1 MFCTNAGWDQYLKNI
16 DMLRGL
22 GRATYRCRVTS
33 LNRGMRGKGE
43 LVSVDADFTDVA
55 FKLPNRSPGL
65 AVWAPIHSLK
75 PTPSVKVL
83 SW

>member
-1 MFCTNAGWDQYLKNI
+1 
-16 DMLRGL
+16 MLRGL

>member
-43 LVSVDADFTDVA
+43 LVSVDADLT
-55 FKLPNRSPGL
+55 SPTWPSSCLIGRL
-65 AVWAPIHSLK
+65 ALLFGPYSQSL
-75 PTPSVKVL
+75 TT
-83 SW
+83 